1 MIWQIVHYIDVRI
14 LMLITK
20 LLLNRDIV
28 NIMEIKILIVE
39 DHELTRFGLRTAFES
54 CDFVGNIYE
63 AESAERAFDILESY
77 PIDLIV
83 MDLGLPG
90 MDGIEATQKVKEQ
103 YSDIKVVVLTSHN
116 DEQEVL
122 NSLKAGANAYCSKE
136 INPKRLI
143 NVIQSVLDGAAWF
156 DPAVSQIVLNA
167 ATKSQPE
174 NNFASVKDYGL
185 TSRETQILKLIT
197 EGYSNIEIANELF
210 VSINTTKAH
219 VASILQK
226 LEVDDRLQAALK
238 ALKERLV

>member
-1 MIWQIVHYIDVRI
+1 
-14 LMLITK
+14 
-20 LLLNRDIV
+20 
-28 NIMEIKILIVE
+28 MEISILIVE
-39 DHELTRFGLRTAFES
+39 DHELTRFGLKTAFES
-54 CDFVGNIYE
+54 YDFVKTIYE
-63 AESAERAFDILESY
+63 AESAEKALEIVKDNQ
-77 PIDLIV
+77 IDLII

-90 MDGIEATQKVKEQ
+90 MNGIEATQKIKELNN
-103 YSDIKVVVLTSHN
+103 DIKIVILTSHN

-143 NVIQSVLDGAAWF
+143 QVIQSVLDGAAWF
-156 DPAVSQIVLNA
+156 DPAISHIVLQA
-167 ATKSQPE
+167 ATKSQTSSSTVPE
-174 NNFASVKDYGL
+174 KDYGL
-185 TSRETQILKLIT
+185 TSRESQILKLIT
-197 EGYSNIEIANELF
+197 EGYSNNEIANELF

>member
-1 MIWQIVHYIDVRI
+1 M
-14 LMLITK
+14 K
-20 LLLNRDIV
+20 SN
-28 NIMEIKILIVE
+28 ILIVE
-39 DHELTRFGLRTAFES
+39 DHELTRFGLKTAFES
-54 CDFVGNIYE
+54 CDFIDQIFE
-63 AESAERAFDILESY
+63 AESAETGLEIASNNE
-77 PIDLIV
+77 INLII

-90 MDGIEATQKVKEQ
+90 MDGIEATKKVKALNK
-103 YSDIKVVVLTSHN
+103 DIKIVILTSHN

-143 NVIQSVLDGAAWF
+143 QVVQSVLDGAAWF
-156 DPAVSQIVLNA
+156 DPSISHIVLEA
-167 ATKSQPE
+167 ATKVQESIAPKPE
-174 NNFASVKDYGL
+174 RNYGL

-197 EGYSNIEIANELF
+197 EGYSNIEIAKELF

-238 ALKERLV
+238 ALKEKLV